1 MRNFREVSSNQLR
14 NDESRYPN
22 LVSIPLSVET
32 GRMGYK
38 ELTLVTDVISN
49 LSEEGMDRIEFDFDN
64 FLEAVTA
71 KAYQADTTWQ
81 QTLKYFEFLPE
92 KHNIEKFL
100 GIEVSRPVSEKLLEG
115 ERDPHVN
122 GTNET
127 SMMSAL
133 QQVSEEH
140 KREIKAALQVNQC

>member
-71 KAYQADTTWQ
+71 KAYQADTCHQ
-81 QTLKYFEFLPE
+81 
-92 KHNIEKFL
+92 H
-100 GIEVSRPVSEKLLEG
+100 
-115 ERDPHVN
+115 
-122 GTNET
+122 
-127 SMMSAL
+127 
-133 QQVSEEH
+133 
-140 KREIKAALQVNQC
+140 